1 MLELGLKVL
10 IAYLLG
16 SVMGSL
22 LLGRLRGGVDIR
34 SLGSGNA
41 GGTNALRTQGGAFAA
56 GVLVIDIGKGILA
69 ALVLPGLALPG
80 IPADPAMPR
89 ELVIFGCAL
98 AAVVGHVWPLWH
110 EFRGGKGAA
119 TAVGIIAVLA
129 PSLVLP
135 MLLVWLG
142 IVTTTGIVGL
152 ATITVAVLAPLLVA
166 LGWSVAHEG
175 FFWFALVVATLILYS
190 HRGNVARLRAGTE
203 NRVERLM
210 LFRRRR

>member
-69 ALVLPGLALPG
+69 ALVLPVLALPG
-80 IPADPAMPR
+80 IPVDPAMPH

-142 IVTTTGIVGL
+142 IVTITGIVGL
-152 ATITVAVLAPLLVA
+152 ATITVAALAPLLVA